1 MKQKIAE
8 EKAMITMEHV
18 AVGHQKDE
26 RGKMSRY

>member
-1 MKQKIAE
+1 MNQKIAE